1 VAHQVDSKPP
11 MYRERSTTLLGAACA
26 LAGAIV
32 IAATFYDR
40 FWYAPDEGAYAHVAA
55 RILAGEVLNGSVQ
68 DVHAGYVN
76 FVNAAALAL
85 FGLDFVSLRIPLALL
100 TALQA
105 MAIFFVL
112 RSRGTLPAF
121 AGSIAASS
129 LSFVQ
134 FVNPTAH
141 WYCLFLTTL
150 MPLILIKLPAGSS
163 RRVLAVGLVVGLIA
177 MFRQLTGAIVAIA
190 AFAWLIFECPK
201 TDRRNWPLT
210 SLLYGMAALLTLY
223 LLKQAD
229 LAAIV
234 LFGMWPVALVC
245 IAARRTYVAPR
256 EAFRIVGMFA
266 LGMMLACLPL
276 LAYHLYH
283 GTVATWLSD
292 TVLAALQIPQLPL
305 IHEQSHVTL
314 AALALP
320 YLGSWRDPVSVI
332 NAAFWLI
339 LIAMPI
345 VNGVLLMRRVLG
357 MTSEA
362 GALAL
367 PWLASFYTLVSLHYQ
382 IPIYLMYV
390 AALNAAAAV
399 VLMPQSK
406 RRSYAT
412 AAVLLALSC
421 IALYF
426 HAGQSLARGIE
437 GIIIGARSDK
447 LVPCGMPRCHL
458 QLDPRDALAY
468 RAVVEKIAA
477 HSRDGDCILAL
488 PSDAQLYFI
497 TGRCNPTRFFNS
509 AVALRTQADA
519 DALLSQ
525 LRSQPPAMLVHR
537 PDDKYST
544 MFSDQLIAS
553 LAPLYQDT
561 ERSGEFVLYWNP
573 ARPAHARLDH

>member
-1 VAHQVDSKPP
+1 MHRTRFELSADL
-11 MYRERSTTLLGAACA
+11 MGAMCA

-55 RILAGEVLNGSVQ
+55 RILGGEVLNGSVQ
-68 DVHAGYVN
+68 DVHAGYIN

-85 FGLDFVSLRIPLALL
+85 FGADFVSLRIPLAIL
-100 TALQA
+100 TVLQA
-105 MAIFFVL
+105 LAIFFVL
-112 RSRGTLPAF
+112 RSRGTIPAV

-150 MPLILIKLPAGSS
+150 IPPILIKLPAESS
-163 RRVLAVGLVVGLIA
+163 RRVLAIGLVVGLVA

-201 TDRRNWPLT
+201 TGKRNWPLT
-210 SLLYGMAALLTLY
+210 FLLYGVAALLTLY

-234 LFGMWPVALVC
+234 LFGAWPVALVC
-245 IAARRTYVAPR
+245 IAAQRAYVAPR
-256 EAFRIVGMFA
+256 EAVGIVGMFA
-266 LGMMLACLPL
+266 LGGTVACIPL

-283 GTVATWLSD
+283 GTVASWLAD

-305 IHEQSHVTL
+305 IQRQSYATL
-314 AALALP
+314 ASLAVP
-320 YLGSWRDPVSVI
+320 YLASWREPAAVI
-332 NAAFWLI
+332 NAAFWLV
-339 LIAMPI
+339 LIAMPA
-345 VNGVLLMRRVLG
+345 VNGALLLRRVSSA
-357 MTSEA
+357 TA
-362 GALAL
+362 DGAAVLAL

-382 IPIYLMYV
+382 ISIYLRYV
-390 AALNAAAAV
+390 AALNAAAMVA
-399 VLMPQSK
+399 LAPPSK
-406 RRSYAT
+406 MRSYGT
-412 AAVLLALSC
+412 AAVLVALSC
-421 IALYF
+421 TALYF
-426 HAGQSLARGIE
+426 HAGQSLARGLDGVIT
-437 GIIIGARSDK
+437 GARSHE
-447 LVPCGMPRCHL
+447 LVPCDMPRCHL
-458 QLDPRDALAY
+458 QLDPRDAAAY
-468 RAVVEKIAA
+468 RPVVEKIAA
-477 HSRDGDCILAL
+477 RSREGDCILAL
-488 PSDAQLYFI
+488 PGDAQLYFI

-544 MFSDQLIAS
+544 MFSAQLIAS